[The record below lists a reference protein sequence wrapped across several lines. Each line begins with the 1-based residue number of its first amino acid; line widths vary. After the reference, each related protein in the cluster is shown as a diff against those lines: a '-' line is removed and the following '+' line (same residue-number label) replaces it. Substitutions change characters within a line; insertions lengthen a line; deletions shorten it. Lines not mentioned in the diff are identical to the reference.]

1 MQQSVG
7 TCKNENENEGDLVH
21 LLHQF
26 RHQACSADPPVY
38 RSSSPH
44 RPHQKSL
51 IGDLTKKL
59 KLHSVALKQQM
70 KAVGGEEREERKI
83 GQTRL
88 DVKNLVLSQGGAERY
103 IIHLGHGA

>member
-1 MQQSVG
+1 M
-7 TCKNENENEGDLVH
+7 
-21 LLHQF
+21 
-26 RHQACSADPPVY
+26 
-38 RSSSPH
+38 
-44 RPHQKSL
+44 
-51 IGDLTKKL
+51 
-59 KLHSVALKQQM
+59 ALKQQM